1 MTTVSKAVILAAG
14 LGTRMLPATKAIPKE
29 MLPIVDKPLIQYAV
43 EEVVAAGITDIIFVI
58 ADGKEAIRDHFAP
71 GGRTHEMVA
80 SAGNAALADSLN
92 LPAALANF
100 EFVRQDRP
108 LGIAHALACARQQ
121 LDGVPFALIFPDD
134 LLLGRRSVVDQ
145 LAQTYSANGGSLIA
159 VTEVE
164 PADIPQYGIVDPV
177 DDANPMRLR
186 GIVEKPTAEAAP
198 SNLGVVGRYIIS
210 PTIFEHIDRIP
221 PGKNGELQLTD
232 ALASQVA
239 AGEPLSAF
247 RYEGTRYDTGRPL
260 GLITANV
267 AAAMQRDELRESA
280 RALILAVLHEGE
292 R

>member
-14 LGTRMLPATKAIPKE
+14 LGTRMLPATKAVPKE

-58 ADGKEAIRDHFAP
+58 ADGKDAIRDHFAK
-71 GGRTHEMVA
+71 GGRTQEMVA
-80 SAGNAALADSLN
+80 ASGNATLADSLD
-92 LPAALANF
+92 LPATMANF

-121 LDGVPFALIFPDD
+121 LDGVPFALLFPDD
-134 LLLGRRSVVDQ
+134 LLLGPRSVVDQ
-145 LAQTYSANGGSLIA
+145 LVQAYSVCGGSLIA

-164 PADIPQYGIVDPV
+164 PADIPQYGIVDPTG
-177 DDANPMRLR
+177 DGNPMPLR
-186 GIVEKPTAEAAP
+186 GIVEKPTSEAAP

-210 PTIFEHIDRIP
+210 PTIFNHIDRIP

-232 ALASQVA
+232 ALASQGA
-239 AGEPLSAF
+239 AGEPLCAY

-260 GLITANV
+260 GLIAANV
-267 AAAMQRDELRESA
+267 AAVMQRDDLRDRA
-280 RALILAVLHEGE
+280 RERILSVLQEGE